1 MFQIWKSLTE
11 DELICKTR
19 LFVPD
24 KPGSLAN
31 LANAFGRRGIN
42 ITYFYYNRSE
52 HPNRVLVD
60 GRHKDIGTLRDL
72 EEALNQEGYF
82 IESHEEDLQ
91 ITNLNN
97 IIKISA
103 YLENRPGTLADLAEL
118 LKIYEANVIY
128 MIYNEAASENK
139 AQIAFYVKDREQVR
153 NLLHRMNSEGYQYS
167 VEYSGSDEEITNRVI
182 GLNLIEKFYLRLS
195 RILEPSEI
203 EDIRKVI
210 DSSKSIS
217 ETLIKF
223 NKEAGKNFEEAE
235 VFEKLLAFAIS
246 SRTKVGEHFSYI
258 KLPTLA
264 FGELLLHTFKP
275 PTGGNVYIF
284 EYDGHYTMIDGTYG
298 IYYEDLKK
306 MLRENGIEPSK
317 IERIYIS
324 HADADHA
331 GVSGYFEEEF
341 GTEVFMHRK
350 SFQVIL
356 NENRSFG
363 VDTSLSQLNENFTL
377 LVNAFTKSK
386 YPKNPKFFEGFTKES
401 LGEFPIID
409 KFSIGDGVFKVI
421 ESLGGHIPGQVF
433 FLSEEYGLLFTA
445 DYLLNLKTLKDEEKK
460 LLSIPKFLMTSTN
473 VDSRLFR
480 KEMKELTA
488 ISIRLNSSLKDR
500 ARGLLIF
507 PGHGDYYPGRIL
519 LS

>member
-1 MFQIWKSLTE
+1 M
-11 DELICKTR
+11 ICKTR

-42 ITYFYYNRSE
+42 ITYFYYNRSV

-60 GRHKDIGTLRDL
+60 GRHKDIGTLRNL
-72 EEALNQEGYF
+72 EEVLNQEGYF
-82 IESHEEDLQ
+82 NESHEEDLQ
-91 ITNLNN
+91 ITNLSN

-128 MIYNEAASENK
+128 MIYDEAASENK
-139 AQIAFYVKDREQVR
+139 AQIAFYVKDREQVK

-167 VEYSGSDEEITNRVI
+167 VEYSGSDEEVTNRVI
-182 GLNLIEKFYLRLS
+182 GLNLIERFFLRLS
-195 RILEPSEI
+195 KILEPSEI
-203 EDIRKVI
+203 ENIRKVI
-210 DSSKSIS
+210 ESSKAIS
-217 ETLIKF
+217 EILMQF
-223 NKEAGKNFEEAE
+223 NKEAGKNFEEGE

-246 SRTKVGEHFSYI
+246 SRTKVGERFSYI

-264 FGELLLHTFKP
+264 FGELIIHTFKP
-275 PTGGNVYIF
+275 PTGGNVYLF

-298 IYYEDLKK
+298 VYYEDLKR

-317 IERIYIS
+317 IDRIYLS

-341 GTEVFMHRK
+341 GSEVYMHRE
-350 SFQVIL
+350 SIDIIG
-356 NENRSFG
+356 NENRSYG
-363 VDTSLSQLNENFTL
+363 VNTPISQLNRNFTV

-386 YPKNPKFFEGFTKES
+386 FPKNPKVFQNIKENS
-401 LGEFPIID
+401 WGEFPIID
-409 KFSIGDGVFKVI
+409 AFSLGDLDFKVI

-433 FLSEEYGLLFTA
+433 FLSIEAGLLFTA
-445 DYLLNLKTLKDEEKK
+445 DYLLNVKTLKDEEKN
-460 LLSIPKFLMTSTN
+460 LLNIPKFLMTSTN

-480 KEMKELTA
+480 REMKSLSELTLE
-488 ISIRLNSSLKDR
+488 LNNSLKSKK
-500 ARGLLIF
+500 RGIFIF
-507 PGHGDYYPGRIL
+507 PGHGDYYPARLL